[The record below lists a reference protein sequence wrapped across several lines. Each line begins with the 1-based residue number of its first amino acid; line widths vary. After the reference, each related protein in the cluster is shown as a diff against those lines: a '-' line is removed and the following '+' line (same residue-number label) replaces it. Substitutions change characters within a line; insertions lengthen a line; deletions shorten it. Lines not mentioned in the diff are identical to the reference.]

1 MNYKKDISSSN
12 LIDVLSQNKN
22 LTHDYFE
29 KECANSG
36 ISLNLIKASVL
47 VPFVEK
53 NGEINILL
61 TNRSKDLEDHAGQVS
76 FPGGRIDPKDLS
88 PVDTA
93 IRESYEEVGL
103 KSKNLNI
110 LGCLDVYQTGTGFRI
125 MPILAIVNNQK
136 EFDVNQNE
144 VDSIFFLPLNFLM
157 NSENH
162 SREIKSFIQGN
173 STYDYDFNVIQYKDN
188 YIWGATA
195 AMLLNL
201 YEVLINKLR

>member
-195 AMLLNL
+195 GMLLNL